1 MTSLASSPAGIESAA
16 ARAARFSPAARTLA
30 FATVSVAFFM
40 DVLDGTIV
48 NVAIPAIRGS
58 LGAGDIAVQ
67 WMVAGYSTAFA
78 ILLIGGG
85 RLGDLLGYRRMFV
98 GGMAAFT
105 LASALCG
112 FAQTPTQLVLA
123 RLFQGATAACMG
135 PQVLAIIQLLYP
147 PAERVRMLS
156 FFGLLGGLAA
166 VLGPVIGGALI
177 EADIAGLGWRT
188 IFLINLPVGF
198 AGIVAGTSLLP
209 GGRSAHPLRFDL
221 AGNALV
227 VLLLFAL
234 VFPLVEG
241 RQLGWPWWCWTL
253 LLATVPI
260 AAWLLAHL
268 RQRMARVGS
277 ALVDPAIFRERSF
290 GNGLL
295 TSVIFASASSGFL
308 LVLTML
314 LQVGLGLDPLAAG
327 LAHMPLAIGVGT
339 GVSLLGRRIVS
350 RLGRSVIAVGAGG
363 MILGVI
369 GLAATVLLGWPIAAT
384 EACLFVAGLGM
395 GTISGPLS
403 PIALSRIDKHHAGA
417 ASGTL
422 KTVQQL
428 GAALGAASVGTLFFV
443 IAGGAVQAGP
453 TRHGFVAAA
462 GAVAVLLLLVAAL
475 SQRFPRKLFDQ
486 T

>member
-1 MTSLASSPAGIESAA
+1 MTSLASSPTLVESAA
-16 ARAARFSPAARTLA
+16 ARAAGFSAVARRLA

-48 NVAIPAIRGS
+48 NVAIPAIRS
-58 LGAGDIAVQ
+58 NLGAGDVAIQ
-67 WMVAGYSTAFA
+67 WMIAGYSTAFA

-85 RLGDLLGYRRMFV
+85 RLGDLIGYRRMFV
-98 GGMAAFT
+98 AGMAAFT
-105 LASALCG
+105 LASGLCG

-123 RLFQGATAACMG
+123 RMLQGATAACMG

-166 VLGPVIGGALI
+166 VLGPIIGGALI

-198 AGIVAGTSLLP
+198 AGVVAGAWLLP
-209 GGRSAHPLRFDL
+209 GGRSGHPLRVDL

-227 VLLLFAL
+227 VVLLFAL

-241 RQLGWPWWCWTL
+241 RQLGWPWWCWAL

-260 AAWLLAHL
+260 ATLLFAHL
-268 RQRMARVGS
+268 RRRTARVGS
-277 ALVDPAIFRERSF
+277 ALVDPAIFGERSF

-295 TSVIFASASSGFL
+295 TSIVFASASSGFL

-314 LQVGLGLDPLAAG
+314 LQVGLGLDPLSAG

-339 GVSLLGRRIVS
+339 GVSMLGRRILS

-363 MILGVI
+363 MILGVL
-369 GLAATVLLGWPIAAT
+369 GVAAAVLLGESIAAM
-384 EACLFVAGLGM
+384 EACLFVTGLGM

-403 PIALSRIDKHHAGA
+403 PIALARIDKQHAGA

-428 GAALGAASVGTLFFV
+428 GAAIGAASVGTLFFV
-443 IAGGAVQAGP
+443 IAGGALRADA

-462 GAVAVLLLLVAAL
+462 GAIAILLLVVAAL
-475 SQRFPRKLFDQ
+475 SQRFPRKLFDP